1 MSDFIESDENG
12 NPIAR
17 PILPTYDVKRS
28 MEYPNL
34 QEQLDMLWH
43 ELNENGTLSNTGEW
57 FTTIDGIK
65 KRYPKT

>member
-1 MSDFIESDENG
+1 MSEFIDDNG
-12 NPIAR
+12 NPVAA

-43 ELNENGTLSNTGEW
+43 ELNSSGSLSNNGEW
-57 FTTIDGIK
+57 FTTIQNIK
-65 KRYPKT
+65 QRHPKP